1 MVLLAPNRWKY
12 RKQFRGR
19 LKGVST
25 RGTRVAFG
33 QYGLKAI
40 TAWYLTNRQLESARK
55 VIVRVT
61 RKVGKIWFRVFTDL
75 PYTKKGLEMPM
86 GKGKGE
92 VDSYRVR
99 VKPWK
104 IIFEISGIDKATAK
118 EVFKQATY
126 KLPISTAMVE
136 RGEIK

>member
-1 MVLLAPNRWKY
+1 
-12 RKQFRGR
+12 
-19 LKGVST
+19 
-25 RGTRVAFG
+25 
-33 QYGLKAI
+33 
-40 TAWYLTNRQLESARK
+40 

-99 VKPWK
+99 VKP
-104 IIFEISGIDKATAK
+104 
-118 EVFKQATY
+118 
-126 KLPISTAMVE
+126 
-136 RGEIK
+136 

>member
-1 MVLLAPNRWKY
+1 MVLLAPNRWKH

-19 LKGVST
+19 LKGKSQ
-25 RGTRVAFG
+25 RSNRVAFG
-33 QYGLKAI
+33 DWWLKA
-40 TAWYLTNRQLESARK
+40 TSAWYLTNRQLEAARK

-61 RKVGKIWFRVFTDL
+61 RKIGKIWFRVFTDL

-86 GKGKGE
+86 GSGKGD
-92 VDSYRVR
+92 VDTYRVR

-104 IIFEISGIDKATAK
+104 MIFEISWVDRETAA

-126 KLPISTAMVE
+126 KLPVKTALVA

>member
-1 MVLLAPNRWKY
+1 MLLAPNKWKF

-19 LKGVST
+19 LKGTASSGNT
-25 RGTRVAFG
+25 VAFG
-33 QYGLKAI
+33 DRWLKA
-40 TAWYLTNRQLESARK
+40 TSAWYLTNRQLESARK

-86 GKGKGE
+86 GKGKGD
-92 VDSYRVR
+92 VDIYRTR
-99 VKPWK
+99 ILPGK
-104 IIFEISGIDKATAK
+104 IIFEISGVDRETAE

-126 KLPISTAMVE
+126 KLPINTTLVAK
-136 RGEIK
+136 GEIK